1 MAYNFSSN
9 DSINTN
15 DTVYIPPRRTT
26 PGTLYLRS
34 LVMPHGAFSGDERLN
49 LVNIISIKDGYVY
62 IGGHNTQVRIKGEK
76 GDPGERG
83 EKGDAFTYEDFTEE
97 QLAALTGPTGSIGP
111 TGATGTIGPTGDT
124 GAIGPTGSTGSM
136 GPTGQQGNVGPTG
149 PTGAQGIQGIQ
160 GPTGETGPTGP
171 QGETGPTGPTGAQGI
186 QGVMGPTGETGEI
199 GPQGKTG
206 PTGPTGS
213 QGVMGPTGEIG
224 PTGST
229 GSVGPTGPTGSQ
241 GPSGDSFYNTYVSY
255 ATEQGLTPIMSEVEL
270 IAYLLEGGG
279 SSQFNPTDLYNYAV
293 NTHGYSGTMTE
304 FYQNIAE
311 IDRYVTILSDNET
324 PHFYQG

>member
-1 MAYNFSSN
+1 MAYDVSN
-9 DSINTN
+9 GYAYT
-15 DTVYIPPRRTT
+15 PPKRTT

-34 LVMPHGAFSGDERLN
+34 MVMPHGAFSGDETLS

-111 TGATGTIGPTGDT
+111 TGATGAVGPTGDT
-124 GAIGPTGSTGSM
+124 GAVGPTGSTGSI
-136 GPTGQQGNVGPTG
+136 GPTGQQGKVGPTG

-160 GPTGETGPTGP
+160 GV
-171 QGETGPTGPTGAQGI
+171 Q
-186 QGVMGPTGETGEI
+186 GPTGEIGPT

-206 PTGPTGS
+206 PTGPTGA
-213 QGVMGPTGEIG
+213 QGATGPTGNVG

-279 SSQFNPTDLYNYAV
+279 ASQFDPTDLYNYAV

>member
-1 MAYNFSSN
+1 MAYDVSN
-9 DSINTN
+9 GYAYT
-15 DTVYIPPRRTT
+15 PPKRTT

-34 LVMPHGAFSGDERLN
+34 MVMPHGAFSGDETLS

-111 TGATGTIGPTGDT
+111 TGATGAVGPTGDT
-124 GAIGPTGSTGSM
+124 GAVGPTGSTGSI
-136 GPTGQQGNVGPTG
+136 GPTGQQGKVGPTG
-149 PTGAQGIQGIQ
+149 PTGAQGIQGVQ

-171 QGETGPTGPTGAQGI
+171 QGKIGLTGPTGPTGAQG
-186 QGVMGPTGETGEI
+186 
-199 GPQGKTG
+199 
-206 PTGPTGS
+206 
-213 QGVMGPTGEIG
+213 
-224 PTGST
+224 
-229 GSVGPTGPTGSQ
+229 
-241 GPSGDSFYNTYVSY
+241 PSGDSFYDTYVSY
-255 ATEQGLTPIMSEVEL
+255 AREQGLTPIMSEVEL
-270 IAYLLEGGG
+270 VAYLLEGGG
-279 SSQFNPTDLYNYAV
+279 ASQFDPTDLYNYAV